1 MTDTSTEAV
10 ERLAHQMDN
19 LGFDDAF
26 ELIHALAA
34 ERDKWHAGWMEAEAK
49 VSELGA
55 EHDALKAEVKRLR
68 DALDDANSI
77 IAFQE
82 AKLEAYEEMA
92 PPRDPDLLR
101 KRLAEV
107 KKMKEKKND

>member
-1 MTDTSTEAV
+1 MSDWFPENDGAYRAEMAAMYPTAN
-10 ERLAHQMDN
+10 RRRIK
-19 LGFDDAF
+19 
-26 ELIHALAA
+26 EL
-34 ERDKWHAGWMEAEAK
+34 EAK
-49 VSELGA
+49 LAKASEL
-55 EHDALKAEVKRLR
+55 ETERDALKAEVKRLR

-101 KRLAEV
+101 KRLDEIKAIKG
-107 KKMKEKKND
+107 KKDD